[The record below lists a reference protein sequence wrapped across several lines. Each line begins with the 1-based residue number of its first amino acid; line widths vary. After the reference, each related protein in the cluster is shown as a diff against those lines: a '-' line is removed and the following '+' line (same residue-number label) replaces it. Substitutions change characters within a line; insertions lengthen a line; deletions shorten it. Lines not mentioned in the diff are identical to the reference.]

1 MRRARIVGLTLLAM
15 AAGSVALAAQG
26 GGGGPR
32 WTFAAGATGV
42 RVQSLA
48 PTGVI
53 SELSGTTLGGSGGV
67 ALGRLA
73 LDIGYWQGRVAPEG
87 AAGGAGVRPPAR
99 DYTEGT
105 VLLGVQPVGWLR
117 VRGGVQART
126 YVTPAGTERWVFWQ
140 VRVRAEQMI
149 LEPAVRV
156 HGELWRAISTEVNAP
171 QPLDR
176 GQGGEVGLTV
186 RLPRWPLS
194 ARLTYGID
202 DAKLGGGVRR
212 ETVDQLSLTIGFGV
226 R

>member
-1 MRRARIVGLTLLAM
+1 MRRARIGGLTLLAM
-15 AAGSVALAAQG
+15 AVGSVALAAQG
-26 GGGGPR
+26 PR
-32 WTFAAGATGV
+32 LTFAVGATGV

-48 PTGVI
+48 PTGAV

-73 LDIGYWQGRVAPEG
+73 LDIGYWQGRVAPVG
-87 AAGGAGVRPPAR
+87 AGGGVGPPAR

-126 YVTPAGTERWVFWQ
+126 YVTPAGTERWLFWQ
-140 VRVRAEQMI
+140 LRVRAEEMI
-149 LEPAVRV
+149 IEPAIRV
-156 HGELWRAISTEVNAP
+156 HGEVWRAISSEVNAP

-176 GQGGEVGLTV
+176 GHGGEVGLTV
-186 RLPRWPLS
+186 RPPRWPLW

-212 ETVDQLSLTIGFGV
+212 ETVDQLSLTMGFGG